1 MLPRPLAASHSPSLA
16 ASAEAAQHRRWS
28 SSSASILRPS
38 KTKTNLHSSSSNAFP
53 SPPHK
58 AARFRGGS
66 HHLYSSQLC
75 NAERGDG
82 SGGAASDAS
91 VTVSIG
97 NVDAAAKKTG
107 NAGAKNDLTSDL
119 NLNLKLKRK
128 DSQKVSED
136 DLFSI
141 DPDVESRLV
150 ALCDSGMPDAEV
162 RDMARAVA
170 PREADFL
177 KADGGSVAAEAF
189 ARGRWLLGLLMVQST
204 SSLVLDAYGGLLRD
218 HIVVTLFLTMLVG
231 AGGNAGNQSAIH
243 VIRGLATGSLNAE
256 NSDDFAKTMLH
267 QGSVGALLASGLAL
281 AGFARVLLSTGSV
294 VDSTA
299 ISASLFLIVLTSV
312 GVGSALPFALA
323 RLGVDP
329 ANAGTSVQ
337 VAMDILGCFL
347 TCATCSLVL
356 GRFAE
361 AVAAVS

>member
-1 MLPRPLAASHSPSLA
+1 MHS
-16 ASAEAAQHRRWS
+16 
-28 SSSASILRPS
+28 
-38 KTKTNLHSSSSNAFP
+38 SSSSNAFL
-53 SPPHK
+53 SPPHT
-58 AARFRGGS
+58 AARFRGGGTH
-66 HHLYSSQLC
+66 HHLDSSHLC
-75 NAERGDG
+75 NAEQGDG
-82 SGGAASDAS
+82 SGEAS

-97 NVDAAAKKTG
+97 SNVDAAVAAKKNNNG
-107 NAGAKNDLTSDL
+107 GDIDL
-119 NLNLKLKRK
+119 NLKRK
-128 DSQKVSED
+128 DSRKKKISED

-141 DPDVESRLV
+141 DPDVESRLA

-162 RDMARAVA
+162 CDMAKAAA
-170 PREADFL
+170 PLEADFL

-189 ARGRWLLGLLMVQST
+189 TRGRWLLGLLVVQST

-294 VDSTA
+294 VDSAA
-299 ISASLFLIVLTSV
+299 ISASLFFIVLASV
-312 GVGSALPFALA
+312 GVGSALPFGLA
-323 RLGVDP
+323 RLGIDP

-337 VAMDILGCFL
+337 VAMDILGCGI
-347 TCATCSLVL
+347 TCVTCSLVL